1 MIEILAAVAGA
12 SITVAG
18 ISLTSVSKQGQE
30 SRESLV
36 RLATAVESLTSRL
49 DVLHADIK
57 SKDSEV
63 FARISALERSVARLE
78 VREERT

>member
-1 MIEILAAVAGA
+1 MVEILAAVAGA

-63 FARISALERSVARLE
+63 FARISSIERSVARLE
-78 VREERT
+78 ARDDRA

>member
-1 MIEILAAVAGA
+1 VIEILAAVAGA

-36 RLATAVESLTSRL
+36 RLATAVESLTNRL

-63 FARISALERSVARLE
+63 FARISSLERSVARLE
-78 VREERT
+78 ARDDRV

>member
-1 MIEILAAVAGA
+1 VIEIFAAVAGA

-18 ISLTSVSKQGQE
+18 VSLTSVLKQNQE

-36 RLATAVESLTSRL
+36 RLATAVESLTGRL

-57 SKDSEV
+57 NKDSEV
-63 FARISALERSVARLE
+63 FARISRLERSVVKLEARE
-78 VREERT
+78 DRA

>member
-1 MIEILAAVAGA
+1 MVEILAAVAGA

-18 ISLTSVSKQGQE
+18 ISITGLTRQNQE

-57 SKDSEV
+57 NKDSEV
-63 FARISALERSVARLE
+63 FNRIGALERSMARIE
-78 VREERT
+78 AKEELT

>member
-1 MIEILAAVAGA
+1 MVEILAAVAGA

-18 ISLTSVSKQGQE
+18 VSISSLSRQGQE

-63 FARISALERSVARLE
+63 FNRIGALERSVAQLE
-78 VREERT
+78 VREKRA

>member
-1 MIEILAAVAGA
+1 MVEILAAVAGA

-36 RLATAVESLTSRL
+36 RLATAVESLTGRL

-63 FARISALERSVARLE
+63 FNRIGALERSVAQLE
-78 VREERT
+78 VREKRA

>member
-1 MIEILAAVAGA
+1 MVEILAAVAGA

-49 DVLHADIK
+49 DALHADIK

-63 FARISALERSVARLE
+63 FNRIGALERSVAKLE
-78 VREERT
+78 ARDDRA